1 MSNTTTGP
9 GTAWETNTSLEDI
22 ASALTGASS
31 VLVLTH
37 AKPDGDALGTTL
49 ALGRSLTSKGVRVTL
64 AYTGTW
70 PSRFDPVVGST
81 QILHADEATFESP
94 PFDEPDAI
102 AVLDTGSRSQ
112 LDAACGYVEAR
123 AHKTHIVDHHAHGD
137 AALAH
142 ARYIDTKA
150 SAACLSV
157 AHLCAL
163 VLGCAVSELPRE
175 IAEPLYLGCATDT
188 GWFKHPNVTPEC
200 LRVCADLLEAGADHD
215 ALFRATEQNDPPERL
230 MLMRRALDSL
240 TFHDDGRVAVMSISQ
255 DDFKQ
260 TGAGLDD
267 TGGLIDVPKT
277 VGSIRVCALLTELD
291 GITKVSFRSKAGE
304 DAVDV
309 NLVAQSLGG
318 GGHKHAAGAK
328 IPAPVGEAR
337 TKVLHAL
344 GLNAS

>member
-9 GTAWETNTSLEDI
+9 GTAWETNTSLGDI

-70 PSRFDPVVGST
+70 PARFDPVVGAT
-81 QILHADEATFESP
+81 PILHANEATFETP

-142 ARYIDTKA
+142 ARHIDTKA

-188 GWFKHPNVTPEC
+188 GWFKHPNVT
-200 LRVCADLLEAGADHD
+200 
-215 ALFRATEQNDPPERL
+215 PERL